1 MSESVRVW
9 PLSLRL
15 IHWSSAAL
23 VIGALCLGVYMVQF
37 VQNPAERFDFT
48 QTHKSIGVTIFALT
62 VVRLCLRI
70 RTATPKREPCGPV
83 LLLVAKATHIGLY
96 ALLLLLPFS
105 GWLMTTTTPIR
116 VPTTVLGLLEL
127 PYPFAP
133 HLPTYQVARAIH
145 VAAAFSLAT
154 LIILHV
160 TAAIAHALW
169 WRDRTVA
176 RMWRKDEKHLHNFY
190 TGQS

>member
-96 ALLLLLPFS
+96 ALLLL
-105 GWLMTTTTPIR
+105 

-133 HLPTYQVARAIH
+133 HLPTYQVAHAIH